1 MGARTPVLAS
11 RRRWR
16 RRRLVPHWLYA
27 DAARPPLP
35 APSSGSARGM
45 HAHRGIA
52 LLLSLA
58 VHGAGLLALSGLLAP
73 PAEREILLPLRLL
86 RVVPETAAAREEK
99 AALAPPPAPPA
110 LSPRPAR
117 AEPRPLATPALSQR
131 TPAAAAGLAAA
142 PALKPAPVSAPG
154 PATAPLAAA
163 RAAEPEG
170 PSLLGGYQSR
180 PVYPRAALQRGAEGE
195 TLLRVRVLASGR
207 VREVRVERSAGHRDL
222 DRAATAAVRRW
233 RFEPFAEGVREAE
246 VWVLIPIQFQL
257 ESNEDHHASAS
268 SIVAP

>member
-16 RRRLVPHWLYA
+16 RRRLVPHWLFA
-27 DAARPPLP
+27 DAAEPRLP
-35 APSSGSARGM
+35 APASGPAPRVR
-45 HAHRGIA
+45 AQRGIA

-58 VHGAGLLALSGLLAP
+58 VHGAVLLALSELVAP

-86 RVVPETAAAREEK
+86 RAVPETAAAREEK

-110 LSPRPAR
+110 PSPRPAR
-117 AEPRPLATPALSQR
+117 AEPPPRAPAPSR
-131 TPAAAAGLAAA
+131 AAAELAAA
-142 PALKPAPVSAPG
+142 PAAPTAPVSAPG
-154 PATAPLAAA
+154 PAAAA
-163 RAAEPEG
+163 RRAPQPEG
-170 PSLLGGYQSR
+170 PSLRGGYQSR

-257 ESNEDHHASAS
+257 EPNEDHHASAS
-268 SIVAP
+268 GSSIVAP